1 MSSRRCC
8 ALSEYPSPEPTPLR
22 LTSRGVAA
30 AIVVALFAAAAAV
43 ARIGVLPAAFAAGLG
58 VLALLLYWR
67 VYGAARAGAVSRLR
81 VERRVVGEPVEGRRL
96 RVEVVVE
103 NPTPIPIEHL
113 EVYDEPPRLWRLG
126 GQPRAVLALPAFSR
140 AVLVYEAVPVYGLHR
155 FGPVR
160 LVAYDP
166 LGLFRAESTHP
177 EASAE
182 YRVAPRLLEE
192 VRGYYLVPSSPRP
205 GGVAP
210 SRQKGVG
217 TVFYDVREYVPGDDI
232 RLVYWKG
239 FARTGRLT
247 VKEYE
252 QEVQIYTMLVFD
264 ATPTM
269 FRGVLGETK
278 VENIA
283 RVVHTVLRYAAERG
297 DNYRLVL
304 IAPDA
309 SITHTPWLRGR
320 GGLARA
326 VETLSSLEWVVGD
339 AEPRLEDRLAALRRL
354 ASLAAREKTLIFL
367 FTDTLEDP
375 KAASLYAGE
384 LAKLRLLRHEVEALI
399 PLTAY
404 YEAEE
409 LARRDETLAKLYALA
424 ALERLK
430 AYREILRAFRSRGIP
445 VVATGPVQLAS
456 TVLRTLEEYRRMMV

>member
-1 MSSRRCC
+1 M
-8 ALSEYPSPEPTPLR
+8 
-22 LTSRGVAA
+22 
-30 AIVVALFAAAAAV
+30 ALFAAAAAV
-43 ARIGVLPAAFAAGLG
+43 ARIAVLPAAFAAGLS

-67 VYGAARAGAVSRLR
+67 VYGVTRAATVSRLR
-81 VERRVVGEPVEGRRL
+81 VMRLVRGEPIEGRRL
-96 RVEVVVE
+96 RVEITVE

-113 EVYDEPPRLWRLG
+113 EVYDEPPRLWRLS
-126 GQPRAVLALPAFSR
+126 GQPRAVVALPAFAR
-140 AVLVYEAVPVYGLHR
+140 VTLVYEATPVYGLHR
-155 FGPVR
+155 FGPIR

-166 LGLFRAESTHP
+166 LGLFSAESVHE
-177 EASAE
+177 EASME

-283 RVVHTVLRYAAERG
+283 RVVHTVLRYTAERG

-309 SITHTPWLRGR
+309 RVEYTPWLRGR

-326 VETLSSLEWVVGD
+326 VETLSGLEWASGS
-339 AEPRLEDRLAALRRL
+339 EESSLEDRLRALRRL
-354 ASLAAREKTLIFL
+354 AGLAAREKTLIFL
-367 FTDTLEDP
+367 FTDALEEP
-375 KAASLYAGE
+375 QAARLYADE
-384 LAKLRLLRHEVEALI
+384 LARLKLLRHEVEALI

-404 YEAEE
+404 YEAEV
-409 LARRDETLAKLYALA
+409 LAKRDEMLAKLYAVA
-424 ALERLK
+424 ALERLR